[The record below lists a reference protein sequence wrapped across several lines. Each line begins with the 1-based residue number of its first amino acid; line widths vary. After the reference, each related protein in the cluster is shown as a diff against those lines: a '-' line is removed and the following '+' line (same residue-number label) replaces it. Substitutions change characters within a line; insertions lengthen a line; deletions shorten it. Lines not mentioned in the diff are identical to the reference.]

1 MASEDTKE
9 AAVGAFL
16 RLSDT
21 LDRVRKECPWDKVQT
36 IESLRYLTI
45 EEVYELSEAI
55 VALADG
61 GGNDD
66 FKKELGDLFMHLMFY
81 SKIAEE
87 EGRFML
93 ADVLNAISDKLVA
106 RHPHIFSPDKDQ
118 HQGWEQLKMK
128 EGRKSA
134 MEGVPTSLPSLNKAV
149 RIQEKAAGM
158 GFDFGSADEAFQK
171 VKEEYEEFN
180 ASGSEE
186 EFGDLLFALV
196 KWGAMQGINADNALN
211 KTNQKFIK
219 RFQSMEKSSLAKG
232 VALNSLSHKE
242 MLRMWND
249 AKEVSEDKGC

>member
-1 MASEDTKE
+1 MDARTID
-9 AAVGAFL
+9 AFT

-21 LDRVRKECPWDKVQT
+21 LDRVRRECPWDRVQT
-36 IESLRYLTI
+36 IQSLRYLTI

-55 VALADG
+55 VALAEG
-61 GGNDD
+61 GGNED

-87 EGRFML
+87 EGGFSL
-93 ADVLNAISDKLVA
+93 ADVFDAISDKLVV

-134 MEGVPTSLPSLNKAV
+134 MEGVPGTLPSLNKAV

-158 GFDFGSADEAFQK
+158 GFDFDNAAEAFQK
-171 VKEEYEEFN
+171 VKEEYEEFVQ
-180 ASGSEE
+180 SGSEE

-196 KWGAMQGINADNALN
+196 KWGAMRGINADDALC
-211 KTNQKFIK
+211 KTNRKFIK
-219 RFQSMEKSSLAKG
+219 RFQHVETAAAAQGKSVSEMTK
-232 VALNSLSHKE
+232 NE
-242 MLRMWND
+242 MLEAWLGG
-249 AKEVSEDKGC
+249 KKEDK